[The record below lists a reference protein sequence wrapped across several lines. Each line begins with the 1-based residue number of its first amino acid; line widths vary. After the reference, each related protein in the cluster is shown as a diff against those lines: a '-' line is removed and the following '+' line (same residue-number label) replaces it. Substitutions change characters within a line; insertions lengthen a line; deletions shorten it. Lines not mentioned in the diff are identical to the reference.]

1 MAFSEL
7 TKDQAFASSG
17 GRCECRRDHASH
29 RGHRCLTTF
38 TRNGGQW
45 DAHHFTA
52 ALVGGSD
59 GLSNCEALCL
69 ACHKLTDSYGRS

>member
-1 MAFSEL
+1 MAFSET
-7 TKDQAFASSG
+7 TKDQAFARAG

-29 RGHRCLTTF
+29 RGYRCATTF

-45 DAHHFTA
+45 DAHHITA
-52 ALVGGSD
+52 VSADGSD

-69 ACHKLTDSYGRS
+69 ACHKQTGSYGR